1 LSVDDAEATRGTGVD
16 VDAEDD
22 FDLESLRDEGLDEKR
37 TSRLGER
44 RNLTILLD
52 FEVFDSRS
60 PDDDD
65 DVAGNELFAVMV
77 LDYLK
82 VMRVFG
88 IDRSA
93 CNQLCSAGGH

>member
-1 LSVDDAEATRGTGVD
+1 MD

-93 CNQLCSAGGH
+93 CNQLCSAGVRVQIMLGRVK